1 MKQIFLI
8 IKERW
13 QSEMPKFFKWVMGI
27 SISIASIALAIQLAL
42 TEGGATAPAWWE
54 NVYPYLI
61 GVGAGMTAAS
71 KLTQKH

>member
-1 MKQIFLI
+1 
-8 IKERW
+8 
-13 QSEMPKFFKWVMGI
+13 MGI

-42 TEGGATAPAWWE
+42 TEGGATAPTWWE